1 MIFEGFLAHLAG
13 DFLIQSEWMASKK
26 TKQWW
31 PAIVHGL
38 TYTVPFLFLTQS
50 PVALAV
56 IGGTHIVID
65 RYRLARYVV
74 WLKNWIAPRGWNPP
88 WAKCAATG
96 YPPDKDAGFAVGLLI
111 VADNTMH
118 LVINSIALTWLA

>member
-26 TKQWW
+26 TKHWW

-56 IGGTHIVID
+56 IDGTHIVID

-74 WLKNWIAPRGWNPP
+74 WLKNWLAPRGWNPP
-88 WAKCAATG
+88 WAKCTATG
-96 YPPDKDAGFAVGLLI
+96 YPPEKEPGFAIGLLI
-111 VADNTMH
+111 VTDNTMH
-118 LVINSIALTWLA
+118 LVINSVALTCLV